1 LLLPF
6 LLYFKKIIKMLRR
19 INFFISA
26 HVIISLIHLLL
37 SFPNMQNI
45 NELWEQ
51 FKIDEKKN
59 YSTKLENQK
68 RFEIWKDNFNYV
80 LSHNKLASTGQ
91 ESFFLEMNSYCD
103 MVFIIFYTMQKKFKT
118 IHIFFSEI

>member
-1 LLLPF
+1 MF
-6 LLYFKKIIKMLRR
+6 RR

-80 LSHNKLASTGQ
+80 LNHNKLASTGQ

-103 MVFIIFYTMQKKFKT
+103 MVFIILYTKNKFKT
-118 IHIFFSEI
+118 FYIFLVIFN